1 MLNTFEVPIHTCDGP
16 TVPVVVVVLLLYH
29 NSLKFDELLF
39 LLKPHNHKL
48 QVALSPTVA
57 ADLAK
62 F

>member
-16 TVPVVVVVLLLYH
+16 TVPVVVLYH